1 MILQDHKF
9 EYRGNNLKIIV
20 RLVTWFP
27 CLLLFNLKSNIM
39 KNLDV
44 LMNGEYFYSPV
55 TLFIVMV
62 VIVGVIF
69 AVSCLYDPNKKAPS
83 KKVRS

>member
-1 MILQDHKF
+1 
-9 EYRGNNLKIIV
+9 
-20 RLVTWFP
+20 
-27 CLLLFNLKSNIM
+27 M